1 MAEQQSY
8 QDWLKQ
14 EFGALIDGLEITEL
28 QKRFMRSR
36 WLDQVLWM
44 EGKANKAR
52 DRYYFLR
59 LTAIIG
65 GVIVPALVSLNVQGQ
80 AAAWARWGVFVI
92 SLLVAISVAV
102 EEFFR
107 YGDRWR
113 HYRRTVESLKTE
125 GWRFFQ
131 LTGSYKRD
139 QTHAAAFN
147 DFAAVVEEINQQD
160 VQTYISQIV
169 VAKQGAKGEAN
180 QSNQ

>member
-1 MAEQQSY
+1 MAEKQSY

-14 EFGALIDGLEITEL
+14 EFGELINSLELTDL
-28 QKRFMRSR
+28 QKRFVRSR

-44 EGKANKAR
+44 EGKANHAR
-52 DRYYFLR
+52 NWYYLLR

-80 AAAWARWGVFVI
+80 GAVWARWGVFVI

-102 EEFFR
+102 AEFFR

-113 HYRRTVESLKTE
+113 HYRRTVEMLKAE

-131 LTGSYKRD
+131 LAGPYKD
-139 QTHAAAFN
+139 DKTHAAAFN
-147 DFAAVVEEINQQD
+147 RFAATVEEINLQD
-160 VQTYISQIV
+160 IQTYISQIV
-169 VAKQGAKGEAN
+169 IEKQAAQAGAN
-180 QSNQ
+180 Q

>member
-1 MAEQQSY
+1 MAEEQSY

-14 EFGALIDGLEITEL
+14 EFGELIDSLELAEL
-28 QKRFMRSR
+28 QKRFLRSR
-36 WLDQVLWM
+36 WLDQVIWM
-44 EGKANKAR
+44 EGKSNKAR
-52 DRYYFLR
+52 NRYYVLR

-92 SLLVAISVAV
+92 SLMVAIAVAV
-102 EEFFR
+102 EEFFS

-131 LTGSYKRD
+131 LTGPYEGDK
-139 QTHAAAFN
+139 THARAFS
-147 DFAAVVEEINQQD
+147 DFASIVEEINQQD

-169 VAKQGAKGEAN
+169 VEKQGSKGETN
-180 QSNQ
+180 QSD

>member
-1 MAEQQSY
+1 MADQQSY

-14 EFGALIDGLEITEL
+14 EFGELIEALELTEL

-44 EGKANKAR
+44 EGKANHAR
-52 DRYYFLR
+52 TWYYTLR

-65 GVIVPALVSLNVQGQ
+65 GVIVPALVSLNIEGQ
-80 AAAWARWGVFVI
+80 AAAWARWGVFLI

-113 HYRRTVESLKTE
+113 HYRQTVETLKTE

-131 LTGSYKRD
+131 LTETYQGKS
-139 QTHAAAFN
+139 THAQAFSS
-147 DFAAVVEEINQQD
+147 FATVVEEINQRD
-160 VQTYISQIV
+160 VQTYISKIV
-169 VAKQGAKGEAN
+169 VEKQEPKGEGN
-180 QSNQ
+180 E

>member
-14 EFGALIDGLEITEL
+14 EFGELIDSLELNEL

-52 DRYYFLR
+52 DRYYVLR

-92 SLLVAISVAV
+92 SLLVAITVAV

-131 LTGSYKRD
+131 LTGPYERD
-139 QTHAAAFN
+139 KTHVAAFS
-147 DFAAVVEEINQQD
+147 DFAAIIEQINQQD

-169 VAKQGAKGEAN
+169 VEKEKGKVE
-180 QSNQ
+180 